1 MNYWKLS
8 TFALLAALGAVVS
21 LDYIRPAAAFEEP
34 RLRAA
39 EGSLKMARE
48 HVAHAEHDHGWHR
61 QQTLQAIDQ
70 AIADVHAGIAWG
82 EHN

>member
-1 MNYWKLS
+1 MNRWKIS
-8 TFALLAALGAVVS
+8 TFVLLAAFGTVVS
-21 LDYIRPAAAFEEP
+21 LDFIRPAAAMDEP
-34 RLRAA
+34 RLRSA
-39 EGSLKMARE
+39 EGALQMARE

-61 QQTLQAIDQ
+61 QQTLELIDR